1 MAVYHGTMRLDG
13 VLTGS
18 LSRVGA
24 LSGSVSVARSD
35 GDIPTGSIY
44 RGSYSLTPDPTKAQE
59 LQTKNK
65 FLSDN
70 VKINKIPYFETD
82 NSEGGKTIII
92 GDKNYA

>member
-1 MAVYHGTMRLDG
+1 MAVYHGTLRLDG
-13 VLTGS
+13 IMTGS
-18 LSRVGA
+18 LSRVGS
-24 LSGSVSVARSD
+24 LSGSISVARS
-35 GDIPTGSIY
+35 GGEIPSGSIY
-44 RGSYSLTPDPTKAQE
+44 RGSYELIPDPTKAQE